1 MSNSMFNRIL
11 VAVDGSPASLHALEE
26 TFRLVRA
33 EHGSIAAV
41 SVVPPHDGELRLVGV
56 SNISALMHAPAEKA
70 LADAAR
76 VAKSQG
82 ISLQTIILQGEPHEA
97 IVTLAGEEGYDLIA
111 LGVKGHNLSETV
123 LMGSV
128 TARVI
133 GYGET
138 NVLVVPR
145 ASRLNWQRILVPID
159 GSRSS
164 RAAADLAFRFVDS
177 YGSEVTVAT
186 VADVPSHLYGIS
198 AQAVDQIVSESRDH
212 LDQIRREAESREIDA
227 EYLIREGAPAEIL
240 IEWAGTQESDLIVM
254 GSHGR
259 TGLTRL
265 LMGSVTDRV
274 IKNSTCP
281 ILVVRKSL
289 PSVATNVL
297 VRNPA
302 RVAADIQGV

>member
-1 MSNSMFNRIL
+1 MSGSTFNRML
-11 VAVDGSPASLHALEE
+11 VAVDGSPASLHALKE

-33 EHGSIAAV
+33 ERGTVTAV

-56 SNISALMHAPAEKA
+56 SNIATLMQEPAEKA
-70 LADAAR
+70 LAEAAR
-76 VAKSQG
+76 LAAREG
-82 ISLQTIILQGEPHEA
+82 MSLRTRVLQGEPHEA
-97 IVTLAGEEGYDLIA
+97 IVTLADEEGYDLIA

-133 GYGET
+133 GYGAT

-145 ASRLNWQRILVPID
+145 ESRLDWQRILVPVD
-159 GSRSS
+159 GSASS
-164 RAAADLAFRFVDS
+164 RAAADLAFRLFDS
-177 YGSEVTVAT
+177 YGSQVTVVT

-198 AQAVDQIVSESRDH
+198 AQAVDEILSESRQH
-212 LDQIRREAESREIDA
+212 LDQIRQEAESREIDA
-227 EYLIREGAPAEIL
+227 DYILREGEPAEIL
-240 IEWAGTQESDLIVM
+240 TDLAGKKGSDLIVM

-274 IKNSTCP
+274 IKNSACP
-281 ILVVRKSL
+281 ILVVRNSL
-289 PSVATNVL
+289 SLTTTDAVA
-297 VRNPA
+297 RKPGPF
-302 RVAADIQGV
+302 AANIQG